1 MVSGPLTLICPA
13 DLLGFGKM
21 TASFDQ
27 LSPPQRLAI
36 VYAPAKV
43 RDAFALLLQFDERL
57 SDIVSRITEPM
68 IGQLKLAWWR
78 DALNAAPGQR
88 PKGEP
93 LLSALSEMDRPELTA
108 AAHGLVDAWEML
120 LMEEQWS
127 DALLDSF
134 ASARGEAVFSGFVGL
149 LARDMPVGPMAQEWA
164 KRDLAARYPK
174 AMPATLLL
182 HTETL
187 PSQRSLRPLTLLVML
202 SRGVSGPRLI
212 WHGLTGR

>member
-1 MVSGPLTLICPA
+1 
-13 DLLGFGKM
+13 M
-21 TASFDQ
+21 TASFEQ

-43 RDAFALLLQFDERL
+43 RNAFALLLQFDERL
-57 SDIVSRITEPM
+57 SDIVSRISEPM

-93 LLSALSEMDRPELTA
+93 LLSVLFELERPELTTA
-108 AAHGLVDAWEML
+108 VHGLVDAWEML

-134 ASARGEAVFSGFVGL
+134 AEARGQAVFGGYVGL
-149 LARDMPVGPMAQEWA
+149 LAKDLSVEAIATEWA
-164 KRDLAARYPK
+164 KRDLATCYPN
-174 AMPATLLL
+174 AMPTPFSVS
-182 HTETL
+182 TEKL
-187 PSQRSLRPLTLLVML
+187 PSQRALRPLTLLAL
-202 SRGVSGPRLI
+202 LARGVSGPRLI

>member
-21 TASFDQ
+21 TASFEQ

-36 VYAPAKV
+36 VYAPSKV

-57 SDIVSRITEPM
+57 SDIVSRISEPM

-88 PKGEP
+88 PKGEL
-93 LLSALSEMDRPELTA
+93 LLSALSELDKPELTT
-108 AAHGLVDAWEML
+108 AAHKLVDAWEML

-134 ASARGEAVFSGFVGL
+134 ATARGEAVFEGFARL
-149 LARDMPVGPMAQEWA
+149 LENNLPVGALAQEWA

-174 AMPATLLL
+174 AMPAILSLR
-182 HTETL
+182 TETL
-187 PSQRSLRPLTLLVML
+187 PRQRALRPLTLLVML
-202 SRGVSGPRLI
+202 SRGVFGPRLI

>member
-21 TASFDQ
+21 TASFEQ

-57 SDIVSRITEPM
+57 SDIVSRISEPM

-93 LLSALSEMDRPELTA
+93 LLSALSELDKPGLTTA
-108 AAHGLVDAWEML
+108 AHKLVDAWEML

-134 ASARGEAVFSGFVGL
+134 ATARGEAVFEGFARL
-149 LARDMPVGPMAQEWA
+149 LENNRPVGAMAQEWA

-174 AMPATLLL
+174 AMPATLALR
-182 HTETL
+182 TEAL
-187 PSQRSLRPLTLLVML
+187 PSQRILRPLTLLVML

>member
-13 DLLGFGKM
+13 DLSGFGKM
-21 TASFDQ
+21 TASFEL

-43 RDAFALLLQFDERL
+43 RNAFALLLQFDERL
-57 SDIVSRITEPM
+57 SDIVSRISEPM

-78 DALNAAPGQR
+78 DALNAAPAQR

-93 LLSALSEMDRPELTA
+93 LLSALSELDRPELTT

-134 ASARGEAVFSGFVGL
+134 AEARGQAVFGGYVGL
-149 LARDMPVGPMAQEWA
+149 LAKDLPVEAIATEWA
-164 KRDLAARYPK
+164 KRDLATRYPN
-174 AMPATLLL
+174 AMPTPFSLP
-182 HTETL
+182 TEKL
-187 PSQRSLRPLTLLVML
+187 PSQRPLRPLTLLVL
-202 SRGVSGPRLI
+202 LARGVSGPRLI